1 MMGQCRFIACNTCT
15 MLVQDVDSGRG
26 CVHVG
31 AEGMWEIPVL
41 SAQFF
46 CEPETALKK
55 AVYLRKRNEAQI

>member
-1 MMGQCRFIACNTCT
+1 